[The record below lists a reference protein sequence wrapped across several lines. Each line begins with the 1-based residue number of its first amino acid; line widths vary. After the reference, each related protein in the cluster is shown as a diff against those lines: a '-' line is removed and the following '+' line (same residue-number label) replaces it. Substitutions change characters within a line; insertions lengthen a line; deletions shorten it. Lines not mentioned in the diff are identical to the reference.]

1 MTEQL
6 KTISIKGFNTDLKC
20 RDFQFELGQ
29 TYEIAGNVKA
39 CKSGFHACPVEFHPL
54 TVFQYYPP
62 AGSRF
67 AEVEQFGDTDS
78 DDNKLASAK
87 ITIGV
92 EITLHQLITRA
103 VKWVFERAKP
113 EGETATGDGGA
124 ASSTGYLGAASSTG
138 DRGAASSTG
147 DRGAASSTG
156 DRGAAS
162 STGGRGA
169 ASSTGYLGA
178 ASSTGYLGAASST
191 GDRGAASSTGDLGA
205 ASSTGDRGAAS
216 STGDGGAASSTG
228 LHSVALGSGYQSK
241 AMAGETSAIC
251 LVHRNDDGEIVAIR
265 ASKVGEN
272 GVKPLAWYS
281 LSADGE
287 FVEID
292 QSEAKD

>member
-78 DDNKLASAK
+78 DDDKLASAK

-147 DRGAASSTG
+147 DR
-156 DRGAAS
+156 
-162 STGGRGA
+162 
-169 ASSTGYLGA
+169 
-178 ASSTGYLGAASST
+178 
-191 GDRGAASSTGDLGA
+191 GA

>member
-124 ASSTGYLGAASSTG
+124 ASSTG
-138 DRGAASSTG
+138 
-147 DRGAASSTG
+147 
-156 DRGAAS
+156 
-162 STGGRGA
+162 
-169 ASSTGYLGA
+169 
-178 ASSTGYLGAASST
+178 
-191 GDRGAASSTGDLGA
+191 
-205 ASSTGDRGAAS
+205 
-216 STGDGGAASSTG
+216 